1 MTIASKVPRRC
12 LATEI
17 SFSRC
22 KDFRYD
28 SPAATIRRTAMRHLM
43 CFPLIL
49 LLSVAVST
57 GARAGQIDLPIT
69 LDYDIVSLALA
80 RQVFVGPDNTAPVF
94 ADSAGCNSLVLSQPR
109 VEGSDEGQLRILTL
123 VTAKGGT
130 PLNGRCMLPFEW
142 SGTVETREQA
152 YVAPGSSTIAFSVVD
167 SNILTSDEQQ
177 RSVPGLVWNWIKSYI
192 HPQLGAVTIDLN
204 PAVTEIQA
212 LLRQS
217 LPSDQIQREAV
228 ASSLSLKAVEAAPAG
243 LDIVFSLQAPEPPQ
257 GWTMQEEPILSAAEL
272 ASWDESWQSWD
283 GFLTWM
289 IKGFAIG
296 VEPALRDEL
305 AAVLLDARYDLRAAL
320 AADHPSRDP
329 VRELFLST
337 WTRLAP
343 LLKESE
349 LLRDNDMD
357 LPGTRALQFATF
369 DSAAPH
375 LGMRLDSNTLRSLAR
390 MLAPTVTDDELDY
403 DTAVDPELRALLG
416 LDPEFREDEKPP
428 LPFVWVIPR
437 VEASTV
443 DPALVKTLTG
453 WVPARSEID
462 KYLHTMEQL
471 LEESIRAE
479 RERGKI
485 APQFFPVYEDL
496 VRATA
501 WQESCWRQ
509 FITRNGRIQPIQSGA
524 GALGLM
530 QINQHVW
537 RGIYDI
543 EALRSNVGYNA
554 RAGNEIL
561 THYLVDYAI
570 KKKEHEIRGNK
581 DDLARAAYG
590 VYNGGPRHLTRY
602 RNPNASNYLKKVDE
616 AFWKKYQSIR
626 KQGPEAVRQCYG
638 V

>member
-1 MTIASKVPRRC
+1 
-12 LATEI
+12 
-17 SFSRC
+17 
-22 KDFRYD
+22 
-28 SPAATIRRTAMRHLM
+28 MRHLM
-43 CFPLIL
+43 IIPLARLIVL
-49 LLSVAVST
+49 LTATVTVALPT
-57 GARAGQIDLPIT
+57 GARAGEIDLPIT
-69 LDYDIVSLALA
+69 LDYDIVSQALA
-80 RQVFVGPDNTAPVF
+80 SQLFVGPDNTAPVF
-94 ADSAGCNSLVLSQPR
+94 ADGTGCNSLVLSQPR
-109 VEGSDEGQLRILTL
+109 VEGSDDGQLRILTL

-152 YVAPGSSTIAFSVVD
+152 YVAPGSSTIAFTVVD
-167 SNILTSDEQQ
+167 SEILTSDEQQ
-177 RSVPGLVWNWIKSYI
+177 RSAPGLVWNWIKSYI
-192 HPQLGAVTIDLN
+192 HPRLGAVTIDLN
-204 PAVTEIQA
+204 PAVKEIQS
-212 LLRQS
+212 LIRQS
-217 LPSDQIQREAV
+217 LPGDAMAGNESQRQNV
-228 ASSLSLKAVEAAPAG
+228 ASSLALKAVKAAPAG
-243 LDIVFSLQAPEPPQ
+243 LDIVFSLQAPTPPEGWPLLDEPV
-257 GWTMQEEPILSAAEL
+257 LSPAEL
-272 ASWDESWQSWD
+272 ASWDASWQSWD
-283 GFLTWM
+283 GFLTWL

-296 VEPALRDEL
+296 AEPQLRDEMVD
-305 AAVLLDARYDLRAAL
+305 VLLDARYDLRAAL
-320 AADHPSRDP
+320 AADNPAQDP

-349 LLRDNDMD
+349 LLRDNPME

-369 DSAAPH
+369 ISAANALQTLDSAAPH
-375 LGMRLDSNTLRSLAR
+375 LGLRLDSNTLRSLAR
-390 MLAPTVTDDELDY
+390 MLAPAVTDEELDY
-403 DTAVDPELRALLG
+403 DTTVDPELRSLLG
-416 LDPEFREDEKPP
+416 LDPDFREDETPP

-462 KYLHTMEQL
+462 QYLQSMEQL

-485 APQFFPVYEDL
+485 APQFFPVYENL

-509 FITRNGRIQPIQSGA
+509 YISLNGRIQPIQSKGGA
-524 GALGLM
+524 IGLM

-537 RGIYDI
+537 RGIYSLDG
-543 EALRSNVGYNA
+543 LRNNIGYNA

-561 THYLVDYAI
+561 VHYLADYAI
-570 KKKEHEIRGNK
+570 KRKEHEIGGDK
-581 DDLARAAYG
+581 HDLARAAYG

-602 RNPNASNYLKKVDE
+602 RNPGASKYLKSVDA
-616 AFWKKYQSIR
+616 AFWKKYQAIR
-626 KQGPEAVRQCYG
+626 KKGPDAVRQCYG